1 MLRLLALGALAVM
14 SLTAPSAMAQNASFF
29 TVTYVEVGPILGK
42 VGISALH
49 ADRDAGR
56 KEQGNVH
63 LDVFEHAE
71 RSNQFV
77 MLGAWT
83 DQAAY
88 DAYAASARYRAMAEK
103 MQSLLVAP
111 MDIRLNTALS
121 GSVAVAPDKSAR
133 DAIVIVTHVDV
144 IPPQKDNAV
153 AALKQLA
160 EETRAHPGN
169 LQFHVWQQISRPNHF
184 TVVEAWSSRGAF
196 NIHQMRKETRE
207 FRDKLA
213 PMAGALYDERIYKP
227 LK

>member
-1 MLRLLALGALAVM
+1 MLRRLALGMLAM
-14 SLTAPSAMAQNASFF
+14 ISLASSSAMAQNATFF

-42 VGISALH
+42 VGIAALH

-56 KEQGNVH
+56 KEKGNVH
-63 LDVFEHAE
+63 LDVFEHLE

-77 MLGAWT
+77 VLGAWT

-88 DAYAASARYRAMAEK
+88 DAYAASDRFKAMREK

-111 MDIRLNTALS
+111 VDIRLNTALS

-133 DAIVIVTHVDV
+133 DAIVVVTHVDV
-144 IPPQKDNAV
+144 VPPQKDAAV
-153 AALKQLA
+153 AAIKQLA
-160 EETRAHPGN
+160 DDTRQHPGN

-196 NIHQMRKETRE
+196 NVHQMRKETRD
-207 FRDKLA
+207 FREKLA
-213 PMAGALYDERIYKP
+213 PMAGALYDERLYKP